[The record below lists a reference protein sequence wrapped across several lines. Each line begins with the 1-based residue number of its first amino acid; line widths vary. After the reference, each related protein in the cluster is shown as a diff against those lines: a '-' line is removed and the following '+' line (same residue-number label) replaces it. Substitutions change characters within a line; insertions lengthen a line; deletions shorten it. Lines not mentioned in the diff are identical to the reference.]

1 MYIIPRE
8 TRWADLHGCTQRC
21 SWERAMSL
29 LFLYL
34 LMAGDDGSKKLSL
47 LYLWQVDWF
56 KLYLLAPR
64 KMVLCNAVLWEAW
77 PLQQRSM
84 LMWALGPWLYILSL
98 LTDNG
103 FGSWLNAGNRFL
115 HKASVTIHC
124 PCLRG
129 EWWTPIQEHW
139 PAQLWSTLSALWW
152 IRQPSFNG
160 YFYEH
165 ICELVNNTSSQMH
178 INKLRTH
185 PPIFFS

>member
-1 MYIIPRE
+1 MAVKNCLSCTSDRLIGSSCIYLHQGKWCCVMLFSERHDLCSKGQCLCGPRG
-8 TRWADLHGCTQRC
+8 HGFIFCH
-21 SWERAMSL
+21 
-29 LFLYL
+29 Y
-34 LMAGDDGSKKLSL
+34 
-47 LYLWQVDWF
+47 
-56 KLYLLAPR
+56 
-64 KMVLCNAVLWEAW
+64 
-77 PLQQRSM
+77 
-84 LMWALGPWLYILSL
+84 
-98 LTDNG
+98 G